1 MIKKSHLAGLDSIKF
16 PLRPNFATILQPFF
30 IDRNVGAVKPFFE
43 NELTMYLWF
52 YVKHIY

>member
-30 IDRNVGAVKPFFE
+30 IDRNMGAVKPFFE
-43 NELTMYLWF
+43 NELTMYL
-52 YVKHIY
+52 